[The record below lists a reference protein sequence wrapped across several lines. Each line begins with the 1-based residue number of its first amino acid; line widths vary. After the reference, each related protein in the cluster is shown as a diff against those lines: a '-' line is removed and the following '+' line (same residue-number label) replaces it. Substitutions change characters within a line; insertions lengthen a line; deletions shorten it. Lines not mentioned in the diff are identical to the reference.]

1 MDNSY
6 NKRKFKRR
14 LKKRSYV
21 FIFMLL
27 LILIGGISSLSMLE
41 KRSNEVLVHAGKSVK
56 VMTNEN
62 NTLTHQVQIA
72 KHERAEAAILQLSNL
87 KMHNALRFTHV
98 NSRAHTHENSHENTH
113 VSTHYSTQQNT
124 QATTQGVIDAGTYTD
139 IGAELNPDLYVD
151 IGADVNPALNPKLN
165 IASKNGSISQTFA
178 HANDN
183 EDALTLR
190 IAQWEHAFLTDMNR
204 R

>member
-98 NSRAHTHENSHENTH
+98 NSRAHTHENSH
-113 VSTHYSTQQNT
+113 VSTQQNTQENTQQNT

-139 IGAELNPDLYVD
+139 IGAALYVD
-151 IGADVNPALNPKLN
+151 IDPDLNPALNPKLN
-165 IASKNGSISQTFA
+165 IASKNDSISQTFA